1 MSTTIRENISYG
13 KPAASDA
20 EIKRVAE
27 FAFAA
32 EFIAGFPKKYET
44 LVGERGIQ
52 LSGGQKQR
60 IAIARAMLKDP
71 QILILDEAT
80 SALDAESEELVQRA
94 LQNLMQ
100 GRTVLIIAH
109 RLSTIKNAD
118 RVIVLDNGEIIEEG
132 PHHELV
138 NTPDS
143 VYFQLVQKQMRSDR

>member
-20 EIKRVAE
+20 EIRRVAE

-32 EFIAGFPKKYET
+32 EFISGFPQKYET

-94 LQNLMQ
+94 LQNLMK

-132 PHHELV
+132 PHHELI
-138 NTPDS
+138 NTHDS